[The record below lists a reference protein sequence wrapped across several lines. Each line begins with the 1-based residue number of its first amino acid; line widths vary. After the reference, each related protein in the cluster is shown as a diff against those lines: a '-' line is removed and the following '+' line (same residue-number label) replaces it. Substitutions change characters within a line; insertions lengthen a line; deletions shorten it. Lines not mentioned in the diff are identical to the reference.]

1 MTHDP
6 VDQLLEDLDTAL
18 SVRPSPAVAAQ
29 VRRRIDAHGRSVG
42 PRFGLWAGGAVAA
55 AAVLATTYTTWNR
68 IQPEATRDE
77 RSAVHAP
84 LADGAE
90 AEQRMPTTEVT
101 EVIAEGGTRHAPAP
115 EVTSRRVLVEAPRR
129 MIVLTESEP
138 DVVVSPADRLGF
150 EQLQAAVSAGRI
162 TAETLVSVAVN
173 LEPTI
178 VIPTMV
184 SIRQTPVPG
193 SSPGTTRDERVIDGT
208 DVARPGGSHLVFET
222 IPPSFVRS
230 AS

>member
-55 AAVLATTYTTWNR
+55 AAVLATTYATWNR

-77 RSAVHAP
+77 RSAVHAS

-90 AEQRMPTTEVT
+90 AESRMPTT

-129 MIVLTESEP
+129 TTVLAESEP
-138 DVVVSPADRLGF
+138 DVIVSAADRLGF

-193 SSPGTTRDERVIDGT
+193 SSPGATRDERVIDGT

-230 AS
+230 TS